1 MKRYLTFDD
10 VGIIPKFNKIA
21 SRLQTNISTTV
32 HNKIYNYPFVPANMD
47 TVISKSM
54 LDKITK
60 LNGMAIYH
68 RFCDIDEKIKLTKD
82 YPQMYMSVG
91 ISDEEKK
98 TIDILLL
105 KGVKNYCIDVAH
117 GHSEQVGDIVKYIR
131 ANCQN
136 ASIIAGNICTRE
148 GYRYLVECGADVIKV
163 GVGGGCCAFNTR
175 ILMADGIYKNI
186 QDVKINDFV
195 INKDGKPVKVLNVMN
210 QGIKNVIKIKNNL
223 HYDDSFFTEN
233 HQFFIGDL
241 SSSSEKSISCSG
253 IAKLLNKEA
262 KTVPRSSKYKWKE
275 LKECTW
281 KNTFTLFPKIIDWKL
296 EENFKI
302 DLVEYLNK
310 GSYDNNQIKTDG
322 NNIDKTVFNRYIE
335 SSYDLGY
342 IFGTFLG
349 DGCSKICINKNTKCE
364 SGCVTWYFGKNEIDI
379 ANKLCNSIKKILDI
393 DLDYKIK
400 EDKNV
405 ILITLYNKCF
415 TKLLVEFNKRTNK
428 HLPSKYY
435 CKNKEYIQGLFDGL
449 IDSDGNID
457 NSTKNQKRTIYC
469 FNNTSPELIELFQW
483 CCFNLKI
490 SFSSSNR
497 EGTCGG
503 LKNITENSV
512 FSTAYRTK
520 THTFNRFTN
529 NYLYSNIL
537 DSDNTKTEMETW
549 DIEVDCP
556 THSFIANNM
565 IVHNSACTTRMK
577 TGFGI
582 PQFSAVVECNKE
594 KLELAKEGKQSWL
607 IADGGIKNPRDV
619 ALSIGAGADMVM
631 MGSIFAKT
639 FDSAGKKYIKN
650 NNSYEL
656 IDLDKEVPEG
666 KIYSHYRGQAS
677 HNFMK
682 SYYGDKKNRVAE
694 GVDFYTE
701 CIGPIEA
708 VIDEYSGSLRSSLTY
723 CGAENLKTFKNNIEF
738 FESTS
743 SYMPESNYRNI

>member
-1 MKRYLTFDD
+1 MYLNNKLYNLLMKRYLTFDD

-21 SRLQTNISTTV
+21 SRLQTNISTIV
-32 HNKIYNYPFVPANMD
+32 HNKMYNYPLVPANMD

-68 RFCDIDEKIKLTKD
+68 RFCDIDEKIKLTKQ

-91 ISDEEKK
+91 ISEEEKK

-148 GYRYLVECGADVIKV
+148 GYRYLVECGADVIKA
-163 GVGGGCCAFNTR
+163 GVGAGGCC
-175 ILMADGIYKNI
+175 
-186 QDVKINDFV
+186 V
-195 INKDGKPVKVLNVMN
+195 
-210 QGIKNVIKIKNNL
+210 
-223 HYDDSFFTEN
+223 
-233 HQFFIGDL
+233 
-241 SSSSEKSISCSG
+241 
-253 IAKLLNKEA
+253 
-262 KTVPRSSKYKWKE
+262 
-275 LKECTW
+275 
-281 KNTFTLFPKIIDWKL
+281 
-296 EENFKI
+296 
-302 DLVEYLNK
+302 
-310 GSYDNNQIKTDG
+310 
-322 NNIDKTVFNRYIE
+322 
-335 SSYDLGY
+335 
-342 IFGTFLG
+342 
-349 DGCSKICINKNTKCE
+349 
-364 SGCVTWYFGKNEIDI
+364 
-379 ANKLCNSIKKILDI
+379 
-393 DLDYKIK
+393 
-400 EDKNV
+400 
-405 ILITLYNKCF
+405 
-415 TKLLVEFNKRTNK
+415 
-428 HLPSKYY
+428 
-435 CKNKEYIQGLFDGL
+435 
-449 IDSDGNID
+449 
-457 NSTKNQKRTIYC
+457 
-469 FNNTSPELIELFQW
+469 
-483 CCFNLKI
+483 
-490 SFSSSNR
+490 
-497 EGTCGG
+497 
-503 LKNITENSV
+503 
-512 FSTAYRTK
+512 
-520 THTFNRFTN
+520 
-529 NYLYSNIL
+529 
-537 DSDNTKTEMETW
+537 
-549 DIEVDCP
+549 
-556 THSFIANNM
+556 
-565 IVHNSACTTRMK
+565 TRMK

-582 PQFSAVVECNKE
+582 PQFSAIVECNKE
-594 KLELAKEGKQSWL
+594 KMELEKEGKQSWL

-701 CIGPIEA
+701 CIGPVEV